1 MEFRQLQTFI
11 QAAQLQSFS
20 RAAVQLGYS
29 QSAVTVQIRM
39 LEKELGTRLF
49 DRMGK
54 QVVLTAQ
61 GKKFLEHAN
70 RIIYEVNR
78 TRLSMHED
86 EELKNPLHIGTI
98 ESLCSAKFPS
108 IVSRFRERYPQ
119 VKFQITVG
127 TPEELIRMM
136 EHDLLDLIYILD
148 APRWSENWVKAME
161 VAEPIVF
168 VASPSFLE
176 QHFAGQMMGVPE
188 HAVTGQ
194 PKVLGQQNAA
204 GRPETQE
211 QPGMA
216 GGPQMQEANRSTT
229 LDNILRE
236 PFFLTEKNANYRQAL
251 DQYLASCHC
260 ALSPVLEI
268 SDTAFII
275 QMLEQSRGLSFLP
288 LFAVQRQIC
297 EGTLAV
303 VEVEHVQISMY
314 RQIFYHKNKFKTREM
329 EQFIVFASEEETGCV
344 DEKFTP

>member
-1 MEFRQLQTFI
+1 MELRQLQTFV

-20 RAAVQLGYS
+20 RAALQLGYS

-61 GKKFLEHAN
+61 GQKFLEHAN
-70 RIIYEVNR
+70 TILYEVNR

-98 ESLCSAKFPS
+98 ESLCTAKFPA

-136 EHDLLDLIYILD
+136 EHDLLDMIYILD

-161 VAEPIVF
+161 LAEPIVF
-168 VASPSFLE
+168 VASPSFWRE
-176 QHFAGQMMGVPE
+176 NSPGFRKTGEAAHWGDGPE
-188 HAVTGQ
+188 VRAE
-194 PKVLGQQNAA
+194 L
-204 GRPETQE
+204 
-211 QPGMA
+211 
-216 GGPQMQEANRSTT
+216 RSWHKT
-229 LDNILRE
+229 LDEILQE

-251 DQYLASCHC
+251 DQYLASCHRS
-260 ALSPVLEI
+260 LSPVLEI

-288 LFAVQRQIC
+288 LFAVQKQIR

-303 VEVEHVQISMY
+303 VEVDHVEISMY

-329 EQFIVFASEEETGCV
+329 EQFIAFASEEE
-344 DEKFTP
+344 KRL

>member
-1 MEFRQLQTFI
+1 MELRQLQTFI

-20 RAAVQLGYS
+20 RAAIQLGYS

-61 GKKFLEHAN
+61 GRKFLEHAN
-70 RIIYEVNR
+70 TILYEVNR

-98 ESLCSAKFPS
+98 ESLCTAKFPS
-108 IVSRFRERYPQ
+108 IVSRFRDRYPQ
-119 VKFQITVG
+119 VKFQITVE

-136 EHDLLDLIYILD
+136 EQDLLDMIYILD

-161 VAEPIVF
+161 AAEPIVF
-168 VASPSFLE
+168 VGSPSFWE
-176 QHFAGQMMGVPE
+176 QEKQGKDSS
-188 HAVTGQ
+188 VTQGR
-194 PKVLGQQNAA
+194 AA
-204 GRPETQE
+204 IGLKKTDK
-211 QPGMA
+211 
-216 GGPQMQEANRSTT
+216 T
-229 LDNILRE
+229 LDEILQA

-251 DQYLASCHC
+251 DQYLASCHRS
-260 ALSPVLEI
+260 LSPVLEI

-288 LFAVQRQIC
+288 LFAVQKQIR
-297 EGTLAV
+297 EGTLVV
-303 VEVEHVQISMY
+303 VEVEKVEISMY

-329 EQFIVFASEEETGCV
+329 EQFIAFASEEENR
-344 DEKFTP
+344 